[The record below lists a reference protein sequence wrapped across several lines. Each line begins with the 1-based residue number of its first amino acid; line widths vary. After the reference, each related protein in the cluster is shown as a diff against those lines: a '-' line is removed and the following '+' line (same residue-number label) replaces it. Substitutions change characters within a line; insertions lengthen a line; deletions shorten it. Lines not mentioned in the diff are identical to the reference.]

1 MKAIIIA
8 LVIIAGGY
16 YANTFFL
23 LTIARETDNTRHCT
37 MAQVCST
44 LMFVFLCAALV
55 VQKVCIK

>member
-8 LVIIAGGY
+8 LVILAGGSY
-16 YANTFFL
+16 LNTLFL
-23 LTIARETDNTRHCT
+23 LTIARENDNTRHCT